1 MCDSAHSAPCLGF
14 FKVAT
19 RGAIIAKRVSLQACT
34 ANFAVLLFVLRHSA
48 VRISRRSACN
58 LFKKEPLFCISFDLS
73 IDLCVSQRIAQRIA
87 QGIALVF
94 SFSSFLLLLFG
105 ILLQQHTFS
114 LTTDTRHFTH
124 PTAENMYVNAVQSRH
139 AGVGFGCELSL

>member
-1 MCDSAHSAPCLGF
+1 MG
-14 FKVAT
+14 AT

-48 VRISRRSACN
+48 VRTSRRSACN

-73 IDLCVSQRIAQRIA
+73 IDLCVSQRIAPRIA

-94 SFSSFLLLLFG
+94 FVQLFSFASFWNSIAAAYFFIDHG
-105 ILLQQHTFS
+105 Y
-114 LTTDTRHFTH
+114 
-124 PTAENMYVNAVQSRH
+124 PTLY
-139 AGVGFGCELSL
+139 